1 MKANYLQPVQRA
13 QVSHR
18 AMGDYLIR
26 ASVDKHVDK
35 RIREHEAKRMDEL
48 SAFMSTVDANWL
60 YTLHT
65 ELGFGQKRLRRAW
78 EAMVRNRIAIRE
90 FYRDG
95 SGGYEEQRTGKNVE
109 DEVTIQELLKIGV
122 DIKAWEREEIHLDK
136 ETGEVTFGGGLPF
149 EQLSMFE
156 EDAHGTS

>member
-13 QVSHR
+13 QVSR
-18 AMGDYLIR
+18 KAMGDFLMR
-26 ASVDKHVDK
+26 ASVDKHVDR
-35 RIREHEAKRMDEL
+35 RIREAQEKRMDEL
-48 SAFMSTVDANWL
+48 SAFIGVVDANWL

-95 SGGYEEQRTGKNVE
+95 QGGYEEQLTGKNVE
-109 DEVTIQELLKIGV
+109 DEATLKALLDIGV
-122 DIKAWEREEIHLDK
+122 DIKAWEREEIRLDK
-136 ETGEVTFGGGLPF
+136 DTGKITFGGGLTLRAA
-149 EQLSMFE
+149 EH
-156 EDAHGTS
+156 D